1 MAARILII
9 VSGGLIQGVYTDD
22 PDDEVIVADYDIEEA
37 DATKRDRDNSPVNVY
52 LEKIVENVQL
62 VNNFYA
68 LAIEDFS

>member
-9 VSGGLIQGVYTDD
+9 VSGGLVQGVYTDD
-22 PDDEVIVADYDIEEA
+22 PDDEIIIADYDIEEA
-37 DATKRDRDNSPVNVY
+37 DTTKRDRDNSPVNVY
-52 LEKIVENVQL
+52 LETAVENAQL